1 MCDSTGGPDRRP
13 PRWPPPIDTRAT
25 NAAESAGS
33 LSLTVCANHQGTR
46 LAGCAAGLKNA
57 PWGECT
63 ETGLQGAS
71 ALNALN
77 AMQEAALRGT
87 LFQHVSNTCTRC
99 CAKEMCT
106 LSRDTRPTLCADC
119 GPGGSPKSTPFDA
132 MRCRYNTPPF
142 AALSPALAACHRGS
156 AAAAF
161 RSSLNGAATWPRP
174 ARSATLSSRSSDRIQ
189 AVTTGRLTAQR
200 VCVESRM
207 RTKDPKRHSRVH
219 ISLRRQHNTS
229 KFINPS

>member
-119 GPGGSPKSTPFDA
+119 GPGGSPKSTPLDA

-142 AALSPALAACHRGS
+142 AALSPAGPRRLSPRFCCSCLPVEFEWCGYMAAGCPIG
-156 AAAAF
+156 
-161 RSSLNGAATWPRP
+161 
-174 ARSATLSSRSSDRIQ
+174 
-189 AVTTGRLTAQR
+189 
-200 VCVESRM
+200 
-207 RTKDPKRHSRVH
+207 DPFFPIV
-219 ISLRRQHNTS
+219 
-229 KFINPS
+229 